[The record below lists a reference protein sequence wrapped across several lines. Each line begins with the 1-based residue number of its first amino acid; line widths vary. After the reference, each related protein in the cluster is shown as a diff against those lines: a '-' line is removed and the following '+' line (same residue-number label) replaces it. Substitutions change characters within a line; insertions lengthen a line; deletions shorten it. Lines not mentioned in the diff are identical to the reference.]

1 MKSMRQLAP
10 YEEAPRGPMRGAAAD
25 SSPMRRMPAVNP
37 EQTFFH
43 FDFLRALEMHRGLAL
58 GIFLGSLVLAGAYLA
73 RRWNNYKAE
82 SLVYVQ
88 PAPPRLLE
96 NGQGQQSWPFDA
108 NTYESYIQ
116 QQIHNVTRE
125 DVLAGAVRRIPD
137 FQGANESEQAAAD
150 RLGSNL
156 QVDRVS
162 TGYQISITATAGS
175 PAEAALDANAVAQSF
190 IDSTTKE
197 MRSGDTQRIALLGEE
212 RDRVLKELASDRAEQ
227 EALNKQLGVA
237 AVGAATPDPYDDQ
250 IAALR
255 AELVKARSDND
266 QAAAKLTATAGG
278 GPSSAALDA
287 AADEIVAAD
296 PGLVSMKTALNK
308 RRSDLISQMS
318 NLTPEHPLYK
328 QDAQELAKIN
338 NSLDAMSKELRAK
351 ASAQIETKLKTDLER
366 TSGVEARLNGQIAQ
380 LTKEASGAT
389 PRLQRANDLATDIS
403 RLQAR
408 FTAVDEEYRNLTIDN
423 AAPGA
428 VYLSAPAIAPLHADR
443 KKIYRN
449 VVIVLLMGLVF
460 AVAGALI
467 AHNLDPRIYVAA
479 DVERVLG
486 FAPMALLP
494 DLYEVGTGVAEEY
507 MLRLAAAVEHAH
519 QQGHLNSCIF
529 TGVAPGAGATTV
541 STRVTGMLQAMGR
554 ETALVDAVGAPPQA
568 DPNAGSELMH
578 MPRGSR
584 STALLQ
590 QMTETNDET
599 VVITDTA
606 PLLISGETE
615 YLARFVDSAIVVIE
629 SGTTTKAQLREVA
642 QTLERLDV
650 AAVGFVLNRISL
662 EKGNTSFRHSV
673 RAVEKHLRAQARAFD
688 RQRPRSQAAAES
700 VDMPGRAP
708 VRQRASQMAPEPVSR
723 PTPPPR
729 SQDEPKKEREFF
741 PARETMVVTDSS
753 GAAAA
758 DVAARFTRPDAMV
771 DTPSG
776 FQTEK
781 FMSPDESRLG
791 PAADAPNGMAN
802 VGPRMEEPDGFLPW
816 ETQAAAHHRA
826 QVARPAPWVL
836 TETPIDTTTEVP
848 SPPLERNEAP
858 LREDQSA
865 LAHAGAFTAYP
876 PAPQESAPEPLYRAA
891 TDSFEPQVRASR
903 EPWREAEA
911 PARAVPDYLRKLTD
925 AVEASAAP
933 PRTLS
938 PSAGETMSAQP
949 QPNQDEFATLVTPP
963 QTELGSQQIPA
974 APPAVTPSPIPEPE
988 ASRSG
993 IWMGVPAKPARGR
1006 EGVYFLGGR
1015 PSAPLTGEEVPDA
1028 WRERLRTEV
1037 EASQPVFPLEA
1048 QAVVP
1053 LESAASG
1060 YEPAVSIPAAQIASA
1075 PRAPLQPWWEEAA
1088 VEQSPAVATPE
1099 PVPSAPMPQE
1109 NAAQDPIPSPA
1120 AQEPIAPAAP
1130 AAPVAEQDEAL
1141 YNAASR
1147 LSGLRNLLVSLG
1159 IQTLHQGAEQRKS
1172 EAETESRTPRVPE
1185 REIYAQPVGTDS
1197 GGEQPWESV
1206 TAPPQIIPPRF
1217 STAAP
1222 EREKAPAPAPKTPLK
1237 TPRVRSWESPDDVDI
1252 LPARR
1257 GQYRRNH

>member
-1 MKSMRQLAP
+1 MKSLRQLAP
-10 YEEAPRGPMRGAAAD
+10 YQEAPRGPMRGAAAD
-25 SSPMRRMPAVNP
+25 GSPMRRMPVVNP

-73 RRWNNYKAE
+73 RRWNTYKAD

-137 FQGANESEQAAAD
+137 FQGASESEQAAAD
-150 RLGSNL
+150 RLGGNI

-162 TGYQISITATAGS
+162 TGYQIAITATASS
-175 PAEAALDANAVAQSF
+175 PAEAAQDANAVAQSF

-197 MRSGDTQRIALLGEE
+197 MRSGDTQRIALLAEE

-227 EALNKQLGVA
+227 DALSKQLGVA

-255 AELVKARSDND
+255 AELVKARADND
-266 QAAAKLTATAGG
+266 QAASKLTATAGG
-278 GPSSAALDA
+278 GPSSGALNA

-338 NSLDAMSKELRAK
+338 SSLDDMSKELRAK
-351 ASAQIETKLKTDLER
+351 AATQIEQKLKTDLER

-380 LTKEASGAT
+380 LTKQASGAT
-389 PRLQRANDLATDIS
+389 PRLQRASDLATDIS

-554 ETALVDAVGAPPQA
+554 ETALVDAVGAPPRE
-568 DPNAGSELMH
+568 DPNAGSELVH
-578 MPRGSR
+578 LPRGSR

-629 SGTTTKAQLREVA
+629 SGTTTRAQLREVA

-662 EKGNTSFRHSV
+662 EKGNSAFRHSV

-688 RQRPRSQAAAES
+688 RQRPRSQAAADS
-700 VDMPGRAP
+700 VDTLGRAA
-708 VRQRASQMAPEPVSR
+708 VRQRVSPMAPEPVSR
-723 PTPPPR
+723 PSAPER
-729 SQDEPKKEREFF
+729 LQDEPKKATEFS
-741 PARETMVVTDSS
+741 PARETIVVTKPS
-753 GAAAA
+753 GAAAGDA
-758 DVAARFTRPDAMV
+758 AARIPWTEATA
-771 DTPSG
+771 DTSPG
-776 FQTEK
+776 WQTEK
-781 FMSPDESRLG
+781 PMSPDESSIV
-791 PAADAPNGMAN
+791 PAADAVAN
-802 VGPRMEEPDGFLPW
+802 VEPRIEEPDSFLPW
-816 ETQAAAHHRA
+816 ETQPAARHRA
-826 QVARPAPWVL
+826 LIPRPEPWVL
-836 TETPIDTTTEVP
+836 TETPIHPAAEVP
-848 SPPLERNEAP
+848 DPALELNPVPLPEVE
-858 LREDQSA
+858 STFG
-865 LAHAGAFTAYP
+865 HADAFSSYP
-876 PAPQESAPEPLYRAA
+876 PAPQEAAPEPAYRAA
-891 TDSFEPQVRASR
+891 TDAVEQPLVRATQ

-911 PARAVPDYLRKLTD
+911 PGRGVPDYLRKLTD

-933 PRTLS
+933 PQT
-938 PSAGETMSAQP
+938 QP
-949 QPNQDEFATLVTPP
+949 QDAREAAPAQLPARQDEFETPVTWP
-963 QTELGSQQIPA
+963 QAESGSQQIPVAPSA
-974 APPAVTPSPIPEPE
+974 ASPSPISESE
-988 ASRSG
+988 GSRSG
-993 IWMGVPAKPARGR
+993 IWMTAPSKPARGR
-1006 EGVYFLGGR
+1006 EGVHFLGGR
-1015 PSAPLTGEEVPDA
+1015 PSAPLTGEEVPNA
-1028 WRERLRTEV
+1028 WREKLRI
-1037 EASQPVFPLEA
+1037 EAEAGQPIFPLQP
-1048 QAVVP
+1048 QAAVP
-1053 LESAASG
+1053 LQSAGSG
-1060 YEPAVSIPAAQIASA
+1060 YEPVVPATALQEAPA
-1075 PRAPLQPWWEEAA
+1075 PREPLQAWWEEVA
-1088 VEQSPAVATPE
+1088 VEQPPAAAAPE
-1099 PVPSAPMPQE
+1099 PVVSVPAVQE
-1109 NAAQDPIPSPA
+1109 TSVQEPIAAA
-1120 AQEPIAPAAP
+1120 MAQEPIALAAAEAE
-1130 AAPVAEQDEAL
+1130 AAPVSEQDEAL

-1172 EAETESRTPRVPE
+1172 EAENEARTPRVPE
-1185 REIYAQPVGTDS
+1185 RAIFAQPMGTDS
-1197 GGEQPWESV
+1197 GSEQPADSV

-1217 STAAP
+1217 GTAAA
-1222 EREKAPAPAPKTPLK
+1222 EREKAPAPKTPVK
-1237 TPRVRSWESPDDVDI
+1237 SPRVRSWESPDDVDI